1 MPFSPPQQRNLLIA
15 VVVLVVSVGG
25 GWLWSRVSEPTLD
38 ARLTTPGEVPYPTI
52 ATNSAVAGTSLPQAS
67 LRTLDNKTIDST
79 TLIGKPLILN
89 FWYSTCEPCRREI
102 PVLAASAATHSSTV
116 QFVGINMNDSVE
128 TAKNFAEKYNVL
140 YDIMFDPSGSFIS
153 DLGIATAPM
162 TLFVDAQGI
171 IVDQVAGE
179 ISADKLESLMSKW
192 FAQ

>member
-1 MPFSPPQQRNLLIA
+1 MPLLPPQQRKLLIA
-15 VVVLVVSVGG
+15 VVVLAVSVGG
-25 GWLWSRVSEPTLD
+25 GWLWSSASEPDLD

-67 LRTLDNKTIDST
+67 LLTLDNKTIDSN

-89 FWYSTCEPCRREI
+89 FWYSTCEPCRREM

-116 QFVGINMNDSVE
+116 RFVGINMNDSVE

-140 YDIMFDPSGSFIS
+140 YDIMFDPSGSFIGA
-153 DLGIATAPM
+153 LGIGTAPM

-179 ISADKLESLMSKW
+179 ISADKLESLITKW

>member
-1 MPFSPPQQRNLLIA
+1 MLLSPPQQRKLLIA
-15 VVVLVVSVGG
+15 VVVLAISVGG
-25 GWLWSRVSEPTLD
+25 GWLWSRASEPTLD

-52 ATNSAVAGTSLPQAS
+52 ATNSEVAGTSLPQAS
-67 LRTLDNKTIDST
+67 LLTLDNKTIDST
-79 TLIGKPLILN
+79 ALIGKPLILN
-89 FWYSTCEPCRREI
+89 FWYSTCEPCRREM

-116 QFVGINMNDSVE
+116 RFVGINMNDSVE

-140 YDIMFDPSGSFIS
+140 YDIMFDPSGSFIGA
-153 DLGIATAPM
+153 LGIGTAPM

-179 ISADKLESLMSKW
+179 ISADKLESLITKW

>member
-1 MPFSPPQQRNLLIA
+1 MPLSPPQQRKLLIA
-15 VVVLVVSVGG
+15 FVVLAVSVGG
-25 GWLWSRVSEPTLD
+25 GWLWSSASEPDLD

-67 LRTLDNKTIDST
+67 LLTLDNKTIDSN

-89 FWYSTCEPCRREI
+89 FWYSTCEPCRREM

-116 QFVGINMNDSVE
+116 RFVGINMNDSVE

-140 YDIMFDPSGSFIS
+140 YDIMFDPSGSFIGA
-153 DLGIATAPM
+153 LGIGTAPM

-179 ISADKLESLMSKW
+179 ISADKLESLITKW

>member
-1 MPFSPPQQRNLLIA
+1 MPLSPPQQRKLLIA
-15 VVVLVVSVGG
+15 VVVLAVSVGG
-25 GWLWSRVSEPTLD
+25 GWFWSSASEPDLD
-38 ARLTTPGEVPYPTI
+38 ARLTTPGEAPYPSI

-67 LRTLDNKTIDST
+67 LLTLDNKTIDSN

-89 FWYSTCEPCRREI
+89 FWYSTCEPCRREM

-116 QFVGINMNDSVE
+116 RFVGINMNDSVE

-140 YDIMFDPSGSFIS
+140 YDIMFDPSGSFIGA
-153 DLGIATAPM
+153 LGIGTAPM

-179 ISADKLESLMSKW
+179 ISADKLESLITKW

>member
-1 MPFSPPQQRNLLIA
+1 MPLSPPQQRKLLIA
-15 VVVLVVSVGG
+15 FVVLAVSVGG
-25 GWLWSRVSEPTLD
+25 GWLWSSASEPDLD

-67 LRTLDNKTIDST
+67 LLTLDNKTIDT
-79 TLIGKPLILN
+79 NTLIGKPLILN
-89 FWYSTCEPCRREI
+89 FWYSTCEPCRREM

-116 QFVGINMNDSVE
+116 RFVGVNMNDSVE

-140 YDIMFDPSGSFIS
+140 YDIMFDPSGSFIGA
-153 DLGIATAPM
+153 LGIGTAPM

-179 ISADKLESLMSKW
+179 ISADKLESLITKW

>member
-1 MPFSPPQQRNLLIA
+1 MLLSPPQQRKLLIA
-15 VVVLVVSVGG
+15 FVVLAVSVGG
-25 GWLWSRVSEPTLD
+25 GWLWSSASEPDLD
-38 ARLTTPGEVPYPTI
+38 ARLTTPGEEPYPTI

-67 LRTLDNKTIDST
+67 LLTLDNKTIDSN

-89 FWYSTCEPCRREI
+89 FWYSTCEPCRREM

-116 QFVGINMNDSVE
+116 RFVGINMNDSVE

-140 YDIMFDPSGSFIS
+140 YDIMFDPSGSFIGA
-153 DLGIATAPM
+153 LGIGTAPM

-179 ISADKLESLMSKW
+179 ISADKLESLITKW

>member
-1 MPFSPPQQRNLLIA
+1 MPLFPPQQRKLLIA
-15 VVVLVVSVGG
+15 VVVLAVSVGG
-25 GWLWSRVSEPTLD
+25 GWLWSSASEPNLD

-67 LRTLDNKTIDST
+67 LLTLDNKTIDSN

-89 FWYSTCEPCRREI
+89 FWYSTCEPCRREM

-116 QFVGINMNDSVE
+116 RFVGINMNDSVE

-140 YDIMFDPSGSFIS
+140 YDIMFDPSGSFIGA
-153 DLGIATAPM
+153 LGIGTAPM
-162 TLFVDAQGI
+162 TLFVDARGI

-179 ISADKLESLMSKW
+179 ISADKLESLITKW